1 MGESILY
8 SCFQWRIRSVLS
20 LVYCQNGICSY
31 SFSRFQ
37 SGWFRQNPETTFE
50 VYVEV
55 AYPRTG
61 GTLSDPEVQRQFPED
76 YSDQEV
82 LQTLTKFCFP
92 FYVDSLT
99 VSQVGQN
106 FTFVLTDIDSKQRF
120 GFCRLS
126 SGAKSCFCILSGD
139 GVYCIA
145 VKKKV
150 ETCCSHELY
159 LPWFEVFYK
168 ILNILADYTTK
179 RQESQWNE
187 LLETLHRLPIPDPG
201 VSVHLSVH
209 SYFTVPDTRE
219 LPSIPEN
226 RNLTEYFVAVDVNNM
241 LHLYASMLYERRILI
256 ICSKLSTL
264 TACIHGSAAMLY
276 PMYWQHVYIP
286 VLPPHLLDYCCAPMP
301 YLIGIHLSL
310 MEKVRN
316 MALDDVVILNVDTNT
331 LETPFDDLQS
341 LPNDVI
347 SSLKNRL
354 KKVSTTT
361 GDGVA
366 RAFLKAQAA
375 FFGSY
380 RNALKIEPEEPI
392 TFCEEAFVS
401 HYRSG
406 AMRQFLQ
413 NATQL
418 QLFKQFIDGRLDLLN
433 SGEGFSDVF
442 EEEINMGEYAG
453 SDKLYHQW
461 LSTVRKGSGAILNTV
476 KTKANP
482 AMKTVYKFAKDHAKM
497 GIKEVKNRLKQK
509 DFAENGCAAT
519 AEEPLPKTAPS
530 PLVEAKD
537 PKLREDRRPITVHF
551 GQPQRLR
558 PTRPPPPKIQRSRP
572 VRPPRPHVV
581 KRPKSNI
588 SVEGRRTSVSSPEQ
602 ARAGHC
608 VGRRRG
614 HRGPA
619 HRRDLN
625 PRASSAPLSGACGP
639 SRPCLVKPLRHYAVF
654 LSEDSSDDE
663 CQREEA
669 PSAGF
674 TESFFFSAPFEWP
687 QPYRTLKESDSAEGD
702 EAESPK
708 QLSRD
713 PRAPVPV
720 PSDRAASI
728 DLLEDVFSNLDMEAP
743 VQPLG
748 QAKSLEDLR
757 APKDLREQPGTFDY
771 QRLDLGRSERSLGMM
786 VALKLTH
793 PYNKLWSLGQDDM
806 AIPSKPPSTSPEK
819 PATLLGNSPSLP
831 CRPQAQDSIL
841 NPSNKEEAPTPT
853 PGSITIP
860 RPQGRKTPELG
871 IVPPPPT
878 ARPAKLPA
886 ASGTLGDFSA
896 DRERQAALNPALF
909 PGLLPRAAPQ
919 GPTELLQPLSPAPAA
934 TGMGSDALL
943 ALLDPLNTA
952 WSGDIV
958 PPHPAAPNVAT
969 PFTPQLSFPA
979 AGTPAPFPQPP
990 LNPFVPSVPVAPATL
1005 RLGSTPAG
1013 PFGVPPASLGPAF
1026 APSLLLSSSGFCAPH
1041 RSQTNLSALSMPNLF
1056 GQVPM
1061 GTHTSPLQPLGPPSV
1076 APSRIRTLPLPRSS
1090 ARAAEAKQ
1098 GLALRPG
1105 DPPLLPP
1112 RAPQGLEPALQPSV
1126 PSQARDP
1133 FEDLLQKTKQ
1143 DVSPAPAPSSV
1154 EQLRRQWE
1162 TFE

>member
-1 MGESILY
+1 M
-8 SCFQWRIRSVLS
+8 
-20 LVYCQNGICSY
+20 
-31 SFSRFQ
+31 
-37 SGWFRQNPETTFE
+37 
-50 VYVEV
+50 
-55 AYPRTG
+55 
-61 GTLSDPEVQRQFPED
+61 
-76 YSDQEV
+76 
-82 LQTLTKFCFP
+82 
-92 FYVDSLT
+92 DSLT

-126 SGAKSCFCILSGD
+126 SGAKSCFCILS
-139 GVYCIA
+139 
-145 VKKKV
+145 
-150 ETCCSHELY
+150 Y

-168 ILNILADYTTK
+168 LLNILADYTTK
-179 RQESQWNE
+179 RQENQWNE
-187 LLETLHRLPIPDPG
+187 LLETLHKLPIPDPG

-509 DFAENGCAAT
+509 DIAENGCT
-519 AEEPLPKTAPS
+519 PTPEEQLPKTAPS

-551 GQPQRLR
+551 GQLQRLR
-558 PTRPPPPKIQRSRP
+558 PTRPPPKIQRSRP

-588 SVEGRRTSVSSPEQ
+588 TVEGRRTSVPSPE
-602 ARAGHC
+602 H
-608 VGRRRG
+608 
-614 HRGPA
+614 
-619 HRRDLN
+619 
-625 PRASSAPLSGACGP
+625 
-639 SRPCLVKPLRHYAVF
+639 LVKPLRHYAVF

-663 CQREEA
+663 CQREEG
-669 PSAGF
+669 PSSGF

-702 EAESPK
+702 EAESPEQQVRK
-708 QLSRD
+708 
-713 PRAPVPV
+713 PTGPVPA
-720 PSDRAASI
+720 PTDRAASI
-728 DLLEDVFSNLDMEAP
+728 DLLEDVFNNLDMEAAL
-743 VQPLG
+743 QPLG

-757 APKDLREQPGTFDY
+757 VPKDLREQPGTFDY
-771 QRLDLGRSERSLGMM
+771 QRLDLGGSERSRGVT

-806 AIPSKPPSTSPEK
+806 AIPSKPPAASPDK
-819 PATLLGNSPSLP
+819 PSALLGNSLALP
-831 CRPQAQDSIL
+831 RRPQNQDSIL
-841 NPSNKEEAPTPT
+841 NPSDKEEVPTPT
-853 PGSITIP
+853 LGSITIP

-871 IVPPPPT
+871 IVPPPPIP
-878 ARPAKLPA
+878 RPAKLQA
-886 ASGTLGDFSA
+886 AGTALGDFSERLQV
-896 DRERQAALNPALF
+896 DRDRRAALS
-909 PGLLPRAAPQ
+909 PGLLPGGVPQ
-919 GPTELLQPLSPAPAA
+919 GPTELLQPLSPSPGTAG
-934 TGMGSDALL
+934 TSSDALL
-943 ALLDPLNTA
+943 ALLDPLSTA
-952 WSGDIV
+952 WSGSTL
-958 PPHPAAPNVAT
+958 PPRHAAPNVAT
-969 PFTPQLSFPA
+969 PFTPQFSFPP

-990 LNPFVPSVPVAPATL
+990 LNPFVPSMPAAPPTL
-1005 RLGSTPAG
+1005 SLVSTPAG

-1026 APSLLLSSSGFCAPH
+1026 ASGLLLSSAGFCAPH
-1041 RSQTNLSALSMPNLF
+1041 RSQPNLSALSMPNLF
-1056 GQVPM
+1056 GQMPM
-1061 GTHTSPLQPLGPPSV
+1061 GTHTSPLQPLGPPAV
-1076 APSRIRTLPLPRSS
+1076 APSRIRTLPLARSS

-1112 RAPQGLEPALQPSV
+1112 RPPQGLEPTLQPSA
-1126 PSQARDP
+1126 PQQARDP

-1143 DVSPAPAPSSV
+1143 DVSPSPVLAPAPAPAPDSV
-1154 EQLRRQWE
+1154 EQLRKQWE

>member
-1 MGESILY
+1 MGS
-8 SCFQWRIRSVLS
+8 RIK
-20 LVYCQNGICSY
+20 
-31 SFSRFQ
+31 
-37 SGWFRQNPETTFE
+37 QNPETMFE

-61 GTLSDPEVQRQFPED
+61 GTVSDPEVQRQFPED

-92 FYVDSLT
+92 FYVDSLS

-126 SGAKSCFCILSGD
+126 SGAKSCFCILS
-139 GVYCIA
+139 
-145 VKKKV
+145 
-150 ETCCSHELY
+150 Y

-168 ILNILADYTTK
+168 LLNILADYRTK
-179 RQESQWNE
+179 GQAFYFFQESQWNE
-187 LLETLHRLPIPDPG
+187 LLETLHKLPIPDPG

-241 LHLYASMLYERRILI
+241 LHLYASMLCERRILI

-276 PMYWQHVYIP
+276 PMFWQHVYIP

-509 DFAENGCAAT
+509 DITENGCVPT
-519 AEEPLPKTAPS
+519 TEEQLPKTAPS

-537 PKLREDRRPITVHF
+537 PKFREDRRPITVHF
-551 GQPQRLR
+551 GQPQRLH

-572 VRPPRPHVV
+572 VRPPRPHVI

-588 SVEGRRTSVSSPEQ
+588 AVEGRRTSVSSPE
-602 ARAGHC
+602 H
-608 VGRRRG
+608 
-614 HRGPA
+614 
-619 HRRDLN
+619 
-625 PRASSAPLSGACGP
+625 
-639 SRPCLVKPLRHYAVF
+639 LVKPLRHYAVF

-663 CQREEA
+663 CQREEG
-669 PSAGF
+669 PSSGF

-687 QPYRTLKESDSAEGD
+687 QPYRTLKESDSAGD
-702 EAESPK
+702 EAESPE
-708 QLSRD
+708 Q
-713 PRAPVPV
+713 RAREPVGPT
-720 PSDRAASI
+720 PAPPDRAASI
-728 DLLEDVFSNLDMEAP
+728 DLLEDVFSSLDMEVP
-743 VQPLG
+743 LQPLG

-757 APKDLREQPGTFDY
+757 PPKDLREQPGTFDY
-771 QRLDLGRSERSLGMM
+771 QRLDLGRSERSCGMPG
-786 VALKLTH
+786 ALKLAH
-793 PYNKLWSLGQDDM
+793 PHNKLWSLGQDDM
-806 AIPSKPPSTSPEK
+806 AVPSKPPATSPEK
-819 PATLLGNSPSLP
+819 PSALLGKSPALP
-831 CRPQAQDSIL
+831 SRPQNRDGIL
-841 NPSNKEEAPTPT
+841 NPTDKEEVPTPT
-853 PGSITIP
+853 LGSITIP

-878 ARPAKLPA
+878 ARPAKLQA
-886 ASGTLGDFSA
+886 AGTALGDFSSERLQA
-896 DRERQAALNPALF
+896 ERERRAALGSAAI
-909 PGLLPRAAPQ
+909 PGLHPSAAPQ
-919 GPTELLQPLSPAPAA
+919 DPTELLQPLSLAPEAA
-934 TGMGSDALL
+934 GTGSDALL
-943 ALLDPLNTA
+943 ALLDPLSTA
-952 WSGDIV
+952 WSGSTL
-958 PPHPAAPNVAT
+958 PPGPTAPNVAT
-969 PFTPQLSFPA
+969 PFTPQFSFPPM
-979 AGTPAPFPQPP
+979 GTPTPFPQPS
-990 LNPFVPSVPVAPATL
+990 LNPFVPSVPATL
-1005 RLGSTPAG
+1005 PAMPLVSTPAG
-1013 PFGVPPASLGPAF
+1013 PFGAPPASLGPAF
-1026 APSLLLSSSGFCAPH
+1026 APSLLLSSSGFCAPQ
-1041 RSQTNLSALSMPNLF
+1041 RSQPNLSALSMPNLF
-1056 GQVPM
+1056 GQMPM
-1061 GTHTSPLQPLGPPSV
+1061 GAHSLQPLGPPAV
-1076 APSRIRTLPLPRSS
+1076 TPSRIRTLPLARSS

-1105 DPPLLPP
+1105 DTPLLPP
-1112 RAPQGLEPALQPSV
+1112 RAPQGLEPALQPSA
-1126 PSQARDP
+1126 PREARDP
-1133 FEDLLQKTKQ
+1133 FEDLLRKTKQ
-1143 DVSPAPAPSSV
+1143 DVSPAPAPGSV
-1154 EQLRRQWE
+1154 EQLRKQWE

>member
-1 MGESILY
+1 MGS
-8 SCFQWRIRSVLS
+8 RIK
-20 LVYCQNGICSY
+20 
-31 SFSRFQ
+31 
-37 SGWFRQNPETTFE
+37 QNPETTFE

-92 FYVDSLT
+92 FCVDSLT

-126 SGAKSCFCILSGD
+126 SGAKSCFCILS
-139 GVYCIA
+139 
-145 VKKKV
+145 
-150 ETCCSHELY
+150 Y

-168 ILNILADYTTK
+168 LLNILADYTTK
-179 RQESQWNE
+179 GQENQWNE
-187 LLETLHRLPIPDPG
+187 LLETLHKLPIPDPG

-256 ICSKLSTL
+256 VCSKLSTL
-264 TACIHGSAAMLY
+264 TACIHGAAAMLY
-276 PMYWQHVYIP
+276 PMFWQHVYIP

-442 EEEINMGEYAG
+442 EEEISMGEYAG

-509 DFAENGCAAT
+509 DITENGCAPT
-519 AEEPLPKTAPS
+519 AEEQLPKTVPS

-537 PKLREDRRPITVHF
+537 AKLREDRRPITVHF

-588 SVEGRRTSVSSPEQ
+588 TVEGRRTSISSPE
-602 ARAGHC
+602 H
-608 VGRRRG
+608 
-614 HRGPA
+614 
-619 HRRDLN
+619 
-625 PRASSAPLSGACGP
+625 
-639 SRPCLVKPLRHYAVF
+639 LVKPLRHYAVF

-663 CQREEA
+663 CQRQEG
-669 PSAGF
+669 PSSGF

-702 EAESPK
+702 EAESPE
-708 QLSRD
+708 Q
-713 PRAPVPV
+713 RAREPTSPA
-720 PSDRAASI
+720 PAPPDRAASI
-728 DLLEDVFSNLDMEAP
+728 DLLEDVFNNLDMQVP
-743 VQPLG
+743 LQPLG

-757 APKDLREQPGTFDY
+757 TPKDLREQPGTFDY
-771 QRLDLGRSERSLGMM
+771 QRLDLSRSDRSRGMPM
-786 VALKLTH
+786 ALKLTH

-806 AIPSKPPSTSPEK
+806 AIPSKPPATSPEK
-819 PATLLGNSPSLP
+819 PSVLLGNSLALP
-831 CRPQAQDSIL
+831 RMLPTRDSIL
-841 NPSNKEEAPTPT
+841 NPSDKEEAPTPT

-878 ARPAKLPA
+878 ARPAKLQA
-886 ASGTLGDFSA
+886 ASAALGDFSSERLQA
-896 DRERQAALNPALF
+896 ERERRAPRSPAPF
-909 PGLLPRAAPQ
+909 PGLLPSATPQ
-919 GPTELLQPLSPAPAA
+919 GPTELLQPLSLAPEA
-934 TGMGSDALL
+934 TGSGSDALL

-952 WSGDIV
+952 WSGS
-958 PPHPAAPNVAT
+958 PLPAHPSAPSVA
-969 PFTPQLSFPA
+969 PSFTSQFSFPP
-979 AGTPAPFPQPP
+979 AGTPTPFPQPS
-990 LNPFVPSVPVAPATL
+990 LNPFISSVPAALPAMPL
-1005 RLGSTPAG
+1005 VSTAAG
-1013 PFGVPPASLGPAF
+1013 PFGAPPASLGPAF
-1026 APSLLLSSSGFCAPH
+1026 APSLLLSSSGFCVPH
-1041 RSQTNLSALSMPNLF
+1041 RSQPNLSALSMPNLF
-1056 GQVPM
+1056 GQMPM
-1061 GTHTSPLQPLGPPSV
+1061 GAPASSLQPLGPPMV
-1076 APSRIRTLPLPRSS
+1076 APSRIRTLPLARSS

-1112 RAPQGLEPALQPSV
+1112 RPPQGLESAPQPSA
-1126 PSQARDP
+1126 PREAKDP
-1133 FEDLLQKTKQ
+1133 FEDLLQKTRQ
-1143 DVSPAPAPSSV
+1143 DVSPALAPAPGSV
-1154 EQLRRQWE
+1154 EQLRKQWE

>member
-1 MGESILY
+1 M
-8 SCFQWRIRSVLS
+8 
-20 LVYCQNGICSY
+20 
-31 SFSRFQ
+31 
-37 SGWFRQNPETTFE
+37 
-50 VYVEV
+50 
-55 AYPRTG
+55 
-61 GTLSDPEVQRQFPED
+61 
-76 YSDQEV
+76 
-82 LQTLTKFCFP
+82 
-92 FYVDSLT
+92 DSLT

-126 SGAKSCFCILSGD
+126 SGAKSCFCILS
-139 GVYCIA
+139 
-145 VKKKV
+145 
-150 ETCCSHELY
+150 Y

-168 ILNILADYTTK
+168 LLNILADYTTK
-179 RQESQWNE
+179 RQENQWNE
-187 LLETLHRLPIPDPG
+187 LLETLHKLPIPDPG

-509 DFAENGCAAT
+509 DIAENGCAPT
-519 AEEPLPKTAPS
+519 PEEQLPKTAPS

-551 GQPQRLR
+551 GQ
-558 PTRPPPPKIQRSRP
+558 

-588 SVEGRRTSVSSPEQ
+588 TVEGRRTSVPSPE
-602 ARAGHC
+602 H
-608 VGRRRG
+608 
-614 HRGPA
+614 
-619 HRRDLN
+619 
-625 PRASSAPLSGACGP
+625 
-639 SRPCLVKPLRHYAVF
+639 LVKPLRHYAVF

-663 CQREEA
+663 CQREEG
-669 PSAGF
+669 PSSGF

-702 EAESPK
+702 EAESPEQQVRK
-708 QLSRD
+708 
-713 PRAPVPV
+713 PAGPVPA
-720 PSDRAASI
+720 PTDRAASI
-728 DLLEDVFSNLDMEAP
+728 DLLEDVFNNLDMEAAL
-743 VQPLG
+743 QPLG

-771 QRLDLGRSERSLGMM
+771 QRLDLGGSERSRGVT

-806 AIPSKPPSTSPEK
+806 AIPSKPPAASPEK
-819 PATLLGNSPSLP
+819 PSALLGNSLALP
-831 CRPQAQDSIL
+831 RRPQNRDSIL
-841 NPSNKEEAPTPT
+841 NPSDKEEVPTPT
-853 PGSITIP
+853 LGSITIP

-871 IVPPPPT
+871 IVPPPPIP
-878 ARPAKLPA
+878 RPAKLQA
-886 ASGTLGDFSA
+886 AGAALGDVSERLQV
-896 DRERQAALNPALF
+896 DRDRRAALS
-909 PGLLPRAAPQ
+909 PGLLPGGVPQ
-919 GPTELLQPLSPAPAA
+919 GPTELLQPLSPSPGAA
-934 TGMGSDALL
+934 GTSSDALL
-943 ALLDPLNTA
+943 ALLDPLSTA
-952 WSGDIV
+952 WSGSTL
-958 PPHPAAPNVAT
+958 PPRHATPNVAT
-969 PFTPQLSFPA
+969 PFTPQFSFPP

-990 LNPFVPSVPVAPATL
+990 LNPFVPSMPAAPPTL
-1005 RLGSTPAG
+1005 SLVSTPAG

-1026 APSLLLSSSGFCAPH
+1026 ASGLLLSSAGFCAPH
-1041 RSQTNLSALSMPNLF
+1041 RSQPNLSALSMPNLF
-1056 GQVPM
+1056 GQMPM
-1061 GTHTSPLQPLGPPSV
+1061 GTHTSPLQPLGPPAV
-1076 APSRIRTLPLPRSS
+1076 APSRIRTLPLARSS

-1098 GLALRPG
+1098 GLALRPA

-1112 RAPQGLEPALQPSV
+1112 RPPQGLEPTLRPSA
-1126 PSQARDP
+1126 PQQTRDP

-1143 DVSPAPAPSSV
+1143 DVSPSPVLAPAPAPAPDSV
-1154 EQLRRQWE
+1154 EQLRKQWE

>member
-1 MGESILY
+1 MGS
-8 SCFQWRIRSVLS
+8 RIK
-20 LVYCQNGICSY
+20 
-31 SFSRFQ
+31 
-37 SGWFRQNPETTFE
+37 QNPETTFE

-126 SGAKSCFCILSGD
+126 SGAKSCFCILS
-139 GVYCIA
+139 
-145 VKKKV
+145 
-150 ETCCSHELY
+150 Y

-168 ILNILADYTTK
+168 LLNILADYTTK
-179 RQESQWNE
+179 GQESQWNE
-187 LLETLHRLPIPDPG
+187 LLETLHKLPIPDPG

-276 PMYWQHVYIP
+276 PMFWQHVYIP

-453 SDKLYHQW
+453 SDRLYHQW
-461 LSTVRKGSGAILNTV
+461 LFTVRKGSGAILNTV

-509 DFAENGCAAT
+509 DITENGCAPT
-519 AEEPLPKTAPS
+519 LEEQLPKSMPS

-558 PTRPPPPKIQRSRP
+558 PARPPPPKIQRSRP

-581 KRPKSNI
+581 RRPKSNI
-588 SVEGRRTSVSSPEQ
+588 TAEGRRTSISSPE
-602 ARAGHC
+602 H
-608 VGRRRG
+608 
-614 HRGPA
+614 
-619 HRRDLN
+619 
-625 PRASSAPLSGACGP
+625 
-639 SRPCLVKPLRHYAVF
+639 LVKPSRHYAVF

-663 CQREEA
+663 SQREEG
-669 PSAGF
+669 PSSGF

-687 QPYRTLKESDSAEGD
+687 QPYRTLKESDSAEG
-702 EAESPK
+702 EAESPE
-708 QLSRD
+708 
-713 PRAPVPV
+713 PRARAPGTPVPA
-720 PSDRAASI
+720 PPDRAAST
-728 DLLEDVFSNLDMEAP
+728 DLLGDIFSSLDMEVP
-743 VQPLG
+743 LQPLG

-757 APKDLREQPGTFDY
+757 TPKDLREQPGTFDY
-771 QRLDLGRSERSLGMM
+771 QRLDLGRSERSRGLPG
-786 VALKLTH
+786 ALRLAH

-806 AIPSKPPSTSPEK
+806 AICSKPLATSPEK
-819 PATLLGNSPSLP
+819 PSALLGNAPALP
-831 CRPQAQDSIL
+831 RRPQNQDSVL
-841 NPSNKEEAPTPT
+841 NLGDKEAAPAPT

-878 ARPAKLPA
+878 ARPAKLQA
-886 ASGTLGDFSA
+886 AGAALGAFSSEWLQA
-896 DRERQAALNPALF
+896 ERERRAAP
-909 PGLLPRAAPQ
+909 LPSAAPQ
-919 GPTELLQPLSPAPAA
+919 GPPTLLQPLSLAPGAAA
-934 TGMGSDALL
+934 TGSDALL

-952 WSGDIV
+952 RPDSAL
-958 PPHPAAPNVAT
+958 PPGPTAPNIAT
-969 PFTPQLSFPA
+969 PFTPQFSLPP
-979 AGTPAPFPQPP
+979 AGTPAPFPQQS
-990 LNPFVPSVPVAPATL
+990 LNPFVPPVPAALPAMSL
-1005 RLGSTPAG
+1005 VSTPAG
-1013 PFGVPPASLGPAF
+1013 PFGAPPASLGPAF
-1026 APSLLLSSSGFCAPH
+1026 APSFLLSSSGFCPPY
-1041 RSQTNLSALSMPNLF
+1041 RSQPNLSALSMPNLF
-1056 GQVPM
+1056 GQMPM
-1061 GTHTSPLQPLGPPSV
+1061 GAHTSPLQPLGPPTV
-1076 APSRIRTLPLPRSS
+1076 APSRIRTLPLVRSS

-1112 RAPQGLEPALQPSV
+1112 RPSQGLEPAPQPSAARE
-1126 PSQARDP
+1126 ARDP

-1143 DVSPAPAPSSV
+1143 AVSPAPAPAPARGSV
-1154 EQLRRQWE
+1154 EQLRKQWE

>member
-1 MGESILY
+1 MRRPGDHGL
-8 SCFQWRIRSVLS
+8 Q
-20 LVYCQNGICSY
+20 
-31 SFSRFQ
+31 
-37 SGWFRQNPETTFE
+37 
-50 VYVEV
+50 
-55 AYPRTG
+55 
-61 GTLSDPEVQRQFPED
+61 
-76 YSDQEV
+76 DQEV

-92 FYVDSLT
+92 FYMDSLT

-126 SGAKSCFCILSGD
+126 SGAKSCFCILS
-139 GVYCIA
+139 
-145 VKKKV
+145 
-150 ETCCSHELY
+150 Y

-168 ILNILADYTTK
+168 LLNILADYTTK
-179 RQESQWNE
+179 RQENQWNE
-187 LLETLHRLPIPDPG
+187 LLETLHKLPIPDPG

-509 DFAENGCAAT
+509 DIAENGCAPT
-519 AEEPLPKTAPS
+519 PEEQLPKTAPS

-551 GQPQRLR
+551 GQ
-558 PTRPPPPKIQRSRP
+558 

-588 SVEGRRTSVSSPEQ
+588 TVEGQRTSVPSPE
-602 ARAGHC
+602 H
-608 VGRRRG
+608 
-614 HRGPA
+614 
-619 HRRDLN
+619 
-625 PRASSAPLSGACGP
+625 
-639 SRPCLVKPLRHYAVF
+639 LVKPLRHYAVF

-663 CQREEA
+663 CQREEG
-669 PSAGF
+669 PSSGF

-702 EAESPK
+702 EAESPEQQVRK
-708 QLSRD
+708 
-713 PRAPVPV
+713 PAGPVPA
-720 PSDRAASI
+720 PTDRAASI
-728 DLLEDVFSNLDMEAP
+728 DLLEDAFNNLDMEAAL
-743 VQPLG
+743 QPLG

-771 QRLDLGRSERSLGMM
+771 QRLDLGGSERSRGVT

-806 AIPSKPPSTSPEK
+806 AIPSKPPAASPEK
-819 PATLLGNSPSLP
+819 PSALLGNSLALP
-831 CRPQAQDSIL
+831 RRPQNRDSIL
-841 NPSNKEEAPTPT
+841 NPSDKEEVPTPT
-853 PGSITIP
+853 LGSITIP

-871 IVPPPPT
+871 IVPPPPIP
-878 ARPAKLPA
+878 RPAKLQA
-886 ASGTLGDFSA
+886 AGAALGDVSERLQV
-896 DRERQAALNPALF
+896 DRDRRAALS
-909 PGLLPRAAPQ
+909 PGLLPGGVPQ
-919 GPTELLQPLSPAPAA
+919 GPTELLQPLSPSPGAA
-934 TGMGSDALL
+934 GMSSDALL
-943 ALLDPLNTA
+943 ALLDPLSTA
-952 WSGDIV
+952 WSGSTL
-958 PPHPAAPNVAT
+958 PPRHAAPNVAT
-969 PFTPQLSFPA
+969 PFTPQFSFPP

-990 LNPFVPSVPVAPATL
+990 LNPFVPSMPAAPPTL
-1005 RLGSTPAG
+1005 SLVSTPAG

-1026 APSLLLSSSGFCAPH
+1026 ASGLLLSSAGFCAPH
-1041 RSQTNLSALSMPNLF
+1041 RSQPNLSALSMPNLF
-1056 GQVPM
+1056 GQMPM
-1061 GTHTSPLQPLGPPSV
+1061 GTHTSPLQPLGPPAV
-1076 APSRIRTLPLPRSS
+1076 APSRIRTLPLARSS

-1098 GLALRPG
+1098 GLALRPA

-1112 RAPQGLEPALQPSV
+1112 RPPQGLEPTLRPSA
-1126 PSQARDP
+1126 PQQARDP

-1143 DVSPAPAPSSV
+1143 DVSPSPVLAPAPAPAPAPDSV
-1154 EQLRRQWE
+1154 EQLRKQWE

>member
-1 MGESILY
+1 MAIQGGAGARWKGAGGQVSPPHLRAAAAEIT
-8 SCFQWRIRSVLS
+8 
-20 LVYCQNGICSY
+20 
-31 SFSRFQ
+31 
-37 SGWFRQNPETTFE
+37 RQNPETTFE

-126 SGAKSCFCILSGD
+126 SGAKSCFCILS
-139 GVYCIA
+139 
-145 VKKKV
+145 
-150 ETCCSHELY
+150 Y

-168 ILNILADYTTK
+168 LLNILADYTTK
-179 RQESQWNE
+179 GQESQWNE
-187 LLETLHRLPIPDPG
+187 LLETLHKLPIPDPG

-276 PMYWQHVYIP
+276 PMFWQHVYIP

-509 DFAENGCAAT
+509 DIAENGCAPT
-519 AEEPLPKTAPS
+519 TEEQLPKTAPS
-530 PLVEAKD
+530 LLVEAKD

-551 GQPQRLR
+551 GQ
-558 PTRPPPPKIQRSRP
+558 

-588 SVEGRRTSVSSPEQ
+588 TVEGRRTSVPSPEQ
-602 ARAGHC
+602 
-608 VGRRRG
+608 
-614 HRGPA
+614 
-619 HRRDLN
+619 
-625 PRASSAPLSGACGP
+625 
-639 SRPCLVKPLRHYAVF
+639 
-654 LSEDSSDDE
+654 
-663 CQREEA
+663 
-669 PSAGF
+669 
-674 TESFFFSAPFEWP
+674 P
-687 QPYRTLKESDSAEGD
+687 QPYRTLKESDSADGD
-702 EAESPK
+702 EAESPE
-708 QLSRD
+708 Q
-713 PRAPVPV
+713 RAREPMGPA
-720 PSDRAASI
+720 PAPPDRAASI
-728 DLLEDVFSNLDMEAP
+728 DLLEDVFSSLDMEVP
-743 VQPLG
+743 LQPLG

-757 APKDLREQPGTFDY
+757 TPKDLREQPGTFDY
-771 QRLDLGRSERSLGMM
+771 QRLDLGRSERSRGMP
-786 VALKLTH
+786 VALKLAH

-806 AIPSKPPSTSPEK
+806 AIPSKPMATSPEK
-819 PATLLGNSPSLP
+819 PSALLGNSLALP
-831 CRPQAQDSIL
+831 RRPQNRDSIL
-841 NPSNKEEAPTPT
+841 NPSDEEASTPIL
-853 PGSITIP
+853 GSITIP

-878 ARPAKLPA
+878 ARPAKLQA
-886 ASGTLGDFSA
+886 AGTALGDFSSERLQSE
-896 DRERQAALNPALF
+896 RERRAALSPAPF
-909 PGLLPRAAPQ
+909 PGLLPRAVPQ
-919 GPTELLQPLSPAPAA
+919 DPTELLQPLNLAPGTAG
-934 TGMGSDALL
+934 TGSDALL

-952 WSGDIV
+952 WSGSNV
-958 PPHPAAPNVAT
+958 PPGPAAPNVAT
-969 PFTPQLSFPA
+969 PFSPQFSFPP
-979 AGTPAPFPQPP
+979 AGTPTPFPQPS
-990 LNPFVPSVPVAPATL
+990 LNPFVPSMPAAL
-1005 RLGSTPAG
+1005 PAMSLISTPAG
-1013 PFGVPPASLGPAF
+1013 PLGAPPASLRPAF

-1041 RSQTNLSALSMPNLF
+1041 RSHPNLSALSMPNLF
-1056 GQVPM
+1056 GQMPM
-1061 GTHTSPLQPLGPPSV
+1061 GAHTSPLQPLGPPAV
-1076 APSRIRTLPLPRSS
+1076 VPSRIRTLPLARSS

-1105 DPPLLPP
+1105 DPLLLPP
-1112 RAPQGLEPALQPSV
+1112 RPPQGLEPALQPSA
-1126 PSQARDP
+1126 PREARDP

-1143 DVSPAPAPSSV
+1143 DVSPAPASGSV
-1154 EQLRRQWE
+1154 EQLRKQWE

>member
-1 MGESILY
+1 MGY
-8 SCFQWRIRSVLS
+8 GQ
-20 LVYCQNGICSY
+20 
-31 SFSRFQ
+31 
-37 SGWFRQNPETTFE
+37 RQNPETTFE

-92 FYVDSLT
+92 FYVDSLS

-126 SGAKSCFCILSGD
+126 SGAKSCFCILS
-139 GVYCIA
+139 
-145 VKKKV
+145 
-150 ETCCSHELY
+150 Y

-168 ILNILADYTTK
+168 LLNILADYTTK
-179 RQESQWNE
+179 QQESQWNE

-209 SYFTVPDTRE
+209 SYFTVPDSRE

-392 TFCEEAFVS
+392 TFSEEAFVS

-442 EEEINMGEYAG
+442 EEEISMGEYAG

-509 DFAENGCAAT
+509 DITENGCASS
-519 AEEPLPKTAPS
+519 AEDPLPKTIPS
-530 PLVEAKD
+530 PLAEAKD

-551 GQPQRLR
+551 GQ
-558 PTRPPPPKIQRSRP
+558 
-572 VRPPRPHVV
+572 VRPPRPHVI
-581 KRPKSNI
+581 KRPKSNMA
-588 SVEGRRTSVSSPEQ
+588 VEGRRTSISSPEQ
-602 ARAGHC
+602 
-608 VGRRRG
+608 
-614 HRGPA
+614 
-619 HRRDLN
+619 
-625 PRASSAPLSGACGP
+625 
-639 SRPCLVKPLRHYAVF
+639 
-654 LSEDSSDDE
+654 
-663 CQREEA
+663 
-669 PSAGF
+669 
-674 TESFFFSAPFEWP
+674 P

-702 EAESPK
+702 ETESPE
-708 QLSRD
+708 QPTRE
-713 PRAPVPV
+713 PWGPTPAPP
-720 PSDRAASI
+720 DRAASI
-728 DLLEDVFSNLDMEAP
+728 DLLEDVFSSLDVEAP
-743 VQPLG
+743 LQPLG

-757 APKDLREQPGTFDY
+757 VPRDLREQSGSFDY
-771 QRLDLGRSERSLGMM
+771 QRLDLCRSERGLSMAA
-786 VALKLTH
+786 ALKFAH
-793 PYNKLWSLGQDDM
+793 PYTQLWSLGQDDM
-806 AIPSKPPSTSPEK
+806 AIPSKPSMTSPEK
-819 PATLLGNSPSLP
+819 PSALLGTLPALPVRPQNQEGILSPS
-831 CRPQAQDSIL
+831 I
-841 NPSNKEEAPTPT
+841 KEETPVPA

-878 ARPAKLPA
+878 ARPAKLQGAGGP
-886 ASGTLGDFSA
+886 LGDFSSEPLQM
-896 DRERQAALNPALF
+896 DLERQAALSPALLS
-909 PGLLPRAAPQ
+909 GLLPRAGPQ
-919 GPTELLQPLSPAPAA
+919 GSTELVQSPSPAPGAA
-934 TGMGSDALL
+934 GTGSDALL

-952 WSGDIV
+952 WSGSTI
-958 PPHPAAPNVAT
+958 PSYPTTPSVAT
-969 PFTPQLSFPA
+969 PFTPQLSFPSTV
-979 AGTPAPFPQPP
+979 TPSPFAQTP
-990 LNPFVPSVPVAPATL
+990 LNPFVPSVPVVPPTMS
-1005 RLGSTPAG
+1005 LGSTPAR
-1013 PFGVPPASLGPAF
+1013 PFGTPPASLGPAY
-1026 APSLLLSSSGFCAPH
+1026 APSILLSGSSFCAPH
-1041 RSQTNLSALSMPNLF
+1041 RSQPTLSALSMPNLF
-1056 GQVPM
+1056 GQIPM
-1061 GTHTSPLQPLGPPSV
+1061 GAHTSPLQPLGPPAV

-1105 DPPLLPP
+1105 ESPLLPP
-1112 RAPQGLEPALQPSV
+1112 RPPQNLQPTLQPSA
-1126 PSQARDP
+1126 PTQARDP
-1133 FEDLLQKTKQ
+1133 FEDLLRKTKQ
-1143 DVSPAPAPSSV
+1143 DVSPSPVPAPAPAPAPASASTSV

>member
-1 MGESILY
+1 MGS
-8 SCFQWRIRSVLS
+8 RIK
-20 LVYCQNGICSY
+20 
-31 SFSRFQ
+31 
-37 SGWFRQNPETTFE
+37 QNPETTFE

-126 SGAKSCFCILSGD
+126 SGAKSCFCILS
-139 GVYCIA
+139 
-145 VKKKV
+145 
-150 ETCCSHELY
+150 Y

-168 ILNILADYTTK
+168 LLNILADYTTK
-179 RQESQWNE
+179 RQENQWNE
-187 LLETLHRLPIPDPG
+187 LLETLHKLPIPDPG

-509 DFAENGCAAT
+509 DIAENGCAPT
-519 AEEPLPKTAPS
+519 PEEQLPKTAPS

-551 GQPQRLR
+551 GQLQILR
-558 PTRPPPPKIQRSRP
+558 PTRLPPKIQRSRP

-588 SVEGRRTSVSSPEQ
+588 TVEGRRTSVPSPE
-602 ARAGHC
+602 H
-608 VGRRRG
+608 
-614 HRGPA
+614 
-619 HRRDLN
+619 
-625 PRASSAPLSGACGP
+625 
-639 SRPCLVKPLRHYAVF
+639 LVKPLRHYAVF

-663 CQREEA
+663 CQREEG
-669 PSAGF
+669 PSSGF

-702 EAESPK
+702 EAESPEQRVRK
-708 QLSRD
+708 
-713 PRAPVPV
+713 PVGPVPA
-720 PSDRAASI
+720 PPDRAASI

-743 VQPLG
+743 LQPLG

-771 QRLDLGRSERSLGMM
+771 QRLDLGGSERSRGMAM
-786 VALKLTH
+786 ALKLAH

-806 AIPSKPPSTSPEK
+806 AIPSKPPAASPEK
-819 PATLLGNSPSLP
+819 PLALLGNSLALP
-831 CRPQAQDSIL
+831 RRPQNQDSIL
-841 NPSNKEEAPTPT
+841 NPSDKEEVPTPT
-853 PGSITIP
+853 LGSITIP

-871 IVPPPPT
+871 IVPPPPV
-878 ARPAKLPA
+878 ARPAKLQA
-886 ASGTLGDFSA
+886 AGTELGDFSEQLQT
-896 DRERQAALNPALF
+896 DRDRRAALSPALF
-909 PGLLPRAAPQ
+909 PGLLPRVVPQ
-919 GPTELLQPLSPAPAA
+919 GPTELLQPLSPGPGAA
-934 TGMGSDALL
+934 GTSSDALL
-943 ALLDPLNTA
+943 ALLDPLSTA
-952 WSGDIV
+952 WSGSTL
-958 PPHPAAPNVAT
+958 PPRHTAPNVAT
-969 PFTPQLSFPA
+969 PFTPQFSFPPV
-979 AGTPAPFPQPP
+979 GTPTPFPQPP
-990 LNPFVPSVPVAPATL
+990 LNPFVPSMSAAPHTL
-1005 RLGSTPAG
+1005 PLVSTPAR
-1013 PFGVPPASLGPAF
+1013 PFGAPPASLGPAF
-1026 APSLLLSSSGFCAPH
+1026 ASGLLLSSAGFCAPH
-1041 RSQTNLSALSMPNLF
+1041 RSQPNLSALSMPNLF

-1061 GTHTSPLQPLGPPSV
+1061 GTHTSPLQPLGPPAV
-1076 APSRIRTLPLPRSS
+1076 APSRIRTLPLARSS

-1105 DPPLLPP
+1105 DPQLLPP
-1112 RAPQGLEPALQPSV
+1112 RPPQGLEPALRPSA
-1126 PSQARDP
+1126 PQQARDP
-1133 FEDLLQKTKQ
+1133 FEDLLLKTKQ
-1143 DVSPAPAPSSV
+1143 DVSPSPAPAPAPGSV
-1154 EQLRRQWE
+1154 EQLRKQWE

>member
-1 MGESILY
+1 M
-8 SCFQWRIRSVLS
+8 
-20 LVYCQNGICSY
+20 
-31 SFSRFQ
+31 
-37 SGWFRQNPETTFE
+37 QNPETTFE

-99 VSQVGQN
+99 VSQVGQH

-126 SGAKSCFCILSGD
+126 SGAKSCFCILS
-139 GVYCIA
+139 
-145 VKKKV
+145 
-150 ETCCSHELY
+150 Y

-168 ILNILADYTTK
+168 LLNILADYTTK
-179 RQESQWNE
+179 QQESQWNE

-241 LHLYASMLYERRILI
+241 LHLYASMLYERRILL

-301 YLIGIHLSL
+301 YLIGVHFSL

-392 TFCEEAFVS
+392 TFSEEAFVS

-509 DFAENGCAAT
+509 DIAENGCASS
-519 AEEPLPKTAPS
+519 AEEPLPKTVPS
-530 PLVEAKD
+530 PLAEVKD
-537 PKLREDRRPITVHF
+537 PRLREDRRPITVHF
-551 GQPQRLR
+551 GQ
-558 PTRPPPPKIQRSRP
+558 

-588 SVEGRRTSVSSPEQ
+588 TVEGRRTSVSSPEQ
-602 ARAGHC
+602 
-608 VGRRRG
+608 
-614 HRGPA
+614 
-619 HRRDLN
+619 
-625 PRASSAPLSGACGP
+625 
-639 SRPCLVKPLRHYAVF
+639 
-654 LSEDSSDDE
+654 
-663 CQREEA
+663 
-669 PSAGF
+669 
-674 TESFFFSAPFEWP
+674 P

-702 EAESPK
+702 ENESPE
-708 QLSRD
+708 QLVRE
-713 PRAPVPV
+713 PQGPIPAPP
-720 PSDRAASI
+720 DRAASI
-728 DLLEDVFSNLDMEAP
+728 DLLEDVFSSLDMEAP
-743 VQPLG
+743 LQPLG

-757 APKDLREQPGTFDY
+757 APKDFREQPGSFDY
-771 QRLDLGRSERSLGMM
+771 QRLDLCRSERGLSMAA
-786 VALKLTH
+786 ALKLAH
-793 PYNKLWSLGQDDM
+793 PYTKLWSLGQDDM
-806 AIPSKPPSTSPEK
+806 AIPSKPSTASPEK
-819 PATLLGNSPSLP
+819 PSALFGTSPALPHKPQNQDGILSPS
-831 CRPQAQDSIL
+831 I
-841 NPSNKEEAPTPT
+841 KEEAPTQT

-878 ARPAKLPA
+878 ARTAKLQA
-886 ASGTLGDFSA
+886 AGGPLGDFSSEQLQM
-896 DRERQAALNPALF
+896 DRQRQAALSPAPL
-909 PGLLPRAAPQ
+909 PGLLPSA
-919 GPTELLQPLSPAPAA
+919 ELLQPLSPAPGAA
-934 TGMGSDALL
+934 GTGSDALL

-952 WSGDIV
+952 WSGSTI
-958 PPHPAAPNVAT
+958 PPHPATPSVAAPL
-969 PFTPQLSFPA
+969 TPQLSFPPTVA
-979 AGTPAPFPQPP
+979 STPFAQPP
-990 LNPFVPSVPVAPATL
+990 LNPFVPSMPVAAPAL
-1005 RLGSTPAG
+1005 PLGSAPAR
-1013 PFGVPPASLGPAF
+1013 PFGTPPASLRPAY
-1026 APSLLLSSSGFCAPH
+1026 APSILLSGSGFYAPH
-1041 RSQTNLSALSMPNLF
+1041 RSQPNLSALSMPNLF
-1056 GQVPM
+1056 GQIPV
-1061 GTHTSPLQPLGPPSV
+1061 GAHTSPLQPLGPPAV
-1076 APSRIRTLPLPRSS
+1076 APSRIRTLPLARSS

-1105 DPPLLPP
+1105 EPPLLPP
-1112 RAPQGLEPALQPSV
+1112 RPPQGLEPALQPSA
-1126 PSQARDP
+1126 PAQARDP
-1133 FEDLLQKTKQ
+1133 FEDLLRKTKQ
-1143 DVSPAPAPSSV
+1143 DVSPSSAPAPASV

>member
-1 MGESILY
+1 MLKLPIPGQVALFQILR
-8 SCFQWRIRSVLS
+8 CRG
-20 LVYCQNGICSY
+20 N
-31 SFSRFQ
+31 SR
-37 SGWFRQNPETTFE
+37 RTT
-50 VYVEV
+50 V
-55 AYPRTG
+55 T
-61 GTLSDPEVQRQFPED
+61 
-76 YSDQEV
+76 
-82 LQTLTKFCFP
+82 
-92 FYVDSLT
+92 SLT

-126 SGAKSCFCILSGD
+126 SGAKSCFCILS
-139 GVYCIA
+139 
-145 VKKKV
+145 
-150 ETCCSHELY
+150 Y

-168 ILNILADYTTK
+168 LLNILADYTTK
-179 RQESQWNE
+179 RQENQWNE
-187 LLETLHRLPIPDPG
+187 LLETLHKLPIPDPG

-509 DFAENGCAAT
+509 DIAENGCAPT
-519 AEEPLPKTAPS
+519 PEEQLPKTAPS

-551 GQPQRLR
+551 GQ
-558 PTRPPPPKIQRSRP
+558 

-588 SVEGRRTSVSSPEQ
+588 TVEGRRTSVPSPE
-602 ARAGHC
+602 H
-608 VGRRRG
+608 
-614 HRGPA
+614 
-619 HRRDLN
+619 
-625 PRASSAPLSGACGP
+625 
-639 SRPCLVKPLRHYAVF
+639 LVKPLRHYAVF

-663 CQREEA
+663 CQREEG
-669 PSAGF
+669 PSSGF

-702 EAESPK
+702 EAESPEQQVRK
-708 QLSRD
+708 
-713 PRAPVPV
+713 PTGPVPA
-720 PSDRAASI
+720 PTDRAASI
-728 DLLEDVFSNLDMEAP
+728 DLLEDVFNNLDMEAAL
-743 VQPLG
+743 QPLG

-771 QRLDLGRSERSLGMM
+771 QRLDLGGSERSRGVT

-806 AIPSKPPSTSPEK
+806 AIPSKPPAASPDK
-819 PATLLGNSPSLP
+819 PSALLGNSLALP
-831 CRPQAQDSIL
+831 RRPQNRDSIL
-841 NPSNKEEAPTPT
+841 NPSDKEEVPTPT
-853 PGSITIP
+853 LGSITIP

-871 IVPPPPT
+871 IVPPPPIP
-878 ARPAKLPA
+878 RPAKLQA
-886 ASGTLGDFSA
+886 AGTALGDFSERLQV
-896 DRERQAALNPALF
+896 DRDRRAALS
-909 PGLLPRAAPQ
+909 PGLLPGGVPQ
-919 GPTELLQPLSPAPAA
+919 GPTELLQPLSPSPGTAG
-934 TGMGSDALL
+934 TSSDALL
-943 ALLDPLNTA
+943 ALLDPLSTA
-952 WSGDIV
+952 WSGSTL
-958 PPHPAAPNVAT
+958 PPRHAAPNVAT
-969 PFTPQLSFPA
+969 PFTPQFSFPP

-990 LNPFVPSVPVAPATL
+990 LNPFVPSMPAAPPTL
-1005 RLGSTPAG
+1005 SLVSTPAG

-1026 APSLLLSSSGFCAPH
+1026 ASGLLLSSAGFCAPH
-1041 RSQTNLSALSMPNLF
+1041 RSQPNLSALSMPNLF
-1056 GQVPM
+1056 GQMPM
-1061 GTHTSPLQPLGPPSV
+1061 GTHTSPLQPLGPPAV
-1076 APSRIRTLPLPRSS
+1076 APSRIRTLPLARSS

-1112 RAPQGLEPALQPSV
+1112 RPPQGLEPTLQPSA
-1126 PSQARDP
+1126 PQQARDP

-1143 DVSPAPAPSSV
+1143 DVSPSPVLAPAPAPAPAPDSV
-1154 EQLRRQWE
+1154 EQLRKQWE

>member
-1 MGESILY
+1 MKLEKCAHGKENGRVGRARCSVLILWE
-8 SCFQWRIRSVLS
+8 QLEEVRSVLQAT
-20 LVYCQNGICSY
+20 VKKG
-31 SFSRFQ
+31 F
-37 SGWFRQNPETTFE
+37 GRQNPETTFE

-126 SGAKSCFCILSGD
+126 SGAKSCFCILS
-139 GVYCIA
+139 
-145 VKKKV
+145 
-150 ETCCSHELY
+150 Y

-168 ILNILADYTTK
+168 LLNILADYTAK
-179 RQESQWNE
+179 GQENQWNE

-256 ICSKLSTL
+256 VCSKLSTL

-276 PMYWQHVYIP
+276 PMFWQHVYIP

-380 RNALKIEPEEPI
+380 RDALKIEPEEPI

-442 EEEINMGEYAG
+442 EEEISMGEYAG

-509 DFAENGCAAT
+509 DITENGCAPT
-519 AEEPLPKTAPS
+519 MEEQLPKTVPS
-530 PLVEAKD
+530 PLVEANH

-551 GQPQRLR
+551 GQ
-558 PTRPPPPKIQRSRP
+558 

-588 SVEGRRTSVSSPEQ
+588 TVEGRRTSVSSPEQ
-602 ARAGHC
+602 
-608 VGRRRG
+608 
-614 HRGPA
+614 
-619 HRRDLN
+619 
-625 PRASSAPLSGACGP
+625 PL
-639 SRPCLVKPLRHYAVF
+639 
-654 LSEDSSDDE
+654 
-663 CQREEA
+663 
-669 PSAGF
+669 
-674 TESFFFSAPFEWP
+674 
-687 QPYRTLKESDSAEGD
+687 PYRTLKESDSAEGD
-702 EAESPK
+702 EAESPE
-708 QLSRD
+708 QQMRE
-713 PRAPVPV
+713 PTGPAPAP
-720 PSDRAASI
+720 PDRAASI
-728 DLLEDVFSNLDMEAP
+728 DLLEDVFNSLDMEVP
-743 VQPLG
+743 LQPLG

-757 APKDLREQPGTFDY
+757 TPKDLREQPGTFDY
-771 QRLDLGRSERSLGMM
+771 QRLDLSRSDRSCGMP

-793 PYNKLWSLGQDDM
+793 PYYKLWSLGQDDM
-806 AIPSKPPSTSPEK
+806 AIPSKPPATSPEK
-819 PATLLGNSPSLP
+819 PSVLLGKSLALP
-831 CRPQAQDSIL
+831 RMLPTQDSIL
-841 NPSNKEEAPTPT
+841 NSGDKEEAPTPT

-871 IVPPPPT
+871 IVPPPPA
-878 ARPAKLPA
+878 ARSAKLQA
-886 ASGTLGDFSA
+886 ASAALGDLSSERFQA
-896 DRERQAALNPALF
+896 ERERRAPPSPAPF
-909 PGLLPRAAPQ
+909 PGHLPSAAPQ
-919 GPTELLQPLSPAPAA
+919 APTELLQPLSLAPGAA
-934 TGMGSDALL
+934 STGSDALL
-943 ALLDPLNTA
+943 ALLDPLHTA
-952 WSGDIV
+952 WSGSAL
-958 PPHPAAPNVAT
+958 PPGPSAPNVAT
-969 PFTPQLSFPA
+969 SFTPQFSFPP
-979 AGTPAPFPQPP
+979 AGNLTPFPQPS
-990 LNPFVPSVPVAPATL
+990 LNPFVSSMPATL
-1005 RLGSTPAG
+1005 PAVPLVSTPAR
-1013 PFGVPPASLGPAF
+1013 PFGAPPASLGPAF
-1026 APSLLLSSSGFCAPH
+1026 APSLLLSNSGFCVPH
-1041 RSQTNLSALSMPNLF
+1041 RSQPNLSALSMPNLF
-1056 GQVPM
+1056 GQMPM
-1061 GTHTSPLQPLGPPSV
+1061 GAHTSPLQPLGPPMV
-1076 APSRIRTLPLPRSS
+1076 APSRIRTLPLARSS

-1098 GLALRPG
+1098 GLALRLG

-1112 RAPQGLEPALQPSV
+1112 RSPQGLEPALQPSA
-1126 PSQARDP
+1126 PQEARDP
-1133 FEDLLQKTKQ
+1133 FEELLRKTKQ
-1143 DVSPAPAPSSV
+1143 DVSPAQAPGSV
-1154 EQLRRQWE
+1154 EQLRKQWE

>member
-1 MGESILY
+1 MGS
-8 SCFQWRIRSVLS
+8 RIK
-20 LVYCQNGICSY
+20 
-31 SFSRFQ
+31 
-37 SGWFRQNPETTFE
+37 QNPETTFE

-126 SGAKSCFCILSGD
+126 SGAKSCFCILS
-139 GVYCIA
+139 
-145 VKKKV
+145 
-150 ETCCSHELY
+150 Y

-168 ILNILADYTTK
+168 LLNILADYTTK

-201 VSVHLSVH
+201 EAVHLSVH

-392 TFCEEAFVS
+392 TFSEEAFVS

-509 DFAENGCAAT
+509 DITENGCASS
-519 AEEPLPKTAPS
+519 AEEPLPKTMPS
-530 PLVEAKD
+530 PLTEAKD

-551 GQPQRLR
+551 GQ
-558 PTRPPPPKIQRSRP
+558 

-588 SVEGRRTSVSSPEQ
+588 TVEGRRTSVSSPEQ
-602 ARAGHC
+602 YF
-608 VGRRRG
+608 
-614 HRGPA
+614 
-619 HRRDLN
+619 LN
-625 PRASSAPLSGACGP
+625 G
-639 SRPCLVKPLRHYAVF
+639 
-654 LSEDSSDDE
+654 
-663 CQREEA
+663 
-669 PSAGF
+669 
-674 TESFFFSAPFEWP
+674 
-687 QPYRTLKESDSAEGD
+687 
-702 EAESPK
+702 
-708 QLSRD
+708 
-713 PRAPVPV
+713 
-720 PSDRAASI
+720 
-728 DLLEDVFSNLDMEAP
+728 
-743 VQPLG
+743 
-748 QAKSLEDLR
+748 
-757 APKDLREQPGTFDY
+757 GT
-771 QRLDLGRSERSLGMM
+771 
-786 VALKLTH
+786 
-793 PYNKLWSLGQDDM
+793 
-806 AIPSKPPSTSPEK
+806 
-819 PATLLGNSPSLP
+819 
-831 CRPQAQDSIL
+831 
-841 NPSNKEEAPTPT
+841 
-853 PGSITIP
+853 
-860 RPQGRKTPELG
+860 
-871 IVPPPPT
+871 
-878 ARPAKLPA
+878 
-886 ASGTLGDFSA
+886 
-896 DRERQAALNPALF
+896 
-909 PGLLPRAAPQ
+909 
-919 GPTELLQPLSPAPAA
+919 
-934 TGMGSDALL
+934 
-943 ALLDPLNTA
+943 
-952 WSGDIV
+952 
-958 PPHPAAPNVAT
+958 
-969 PFTPQLSFPA
+969 
-979 AGTPAPFPQPP
+979 
-990 LNPFVPSVPVAPATL
+990 
-1005 RLGSTPAG
+1005 
-1013 PFGVPPASLGPAF
+1013 
-1026 APSLLLSSSGFCAPH
+1026 
-1041 RSQTNLSALSMPNLF
+1041 
-1056 GQVPM
+1056 
-1061 GTHTSPLQPLGPPSV
+1061 
-1076 APSRIRTLPLPRSS
+1076 
-1090 ARAAEAKQ
+1090 
-1098 GLALRPG
+1098 
-1105 DPPLLPP
+1105 
-1112 RAPQGLEPALQPSV
+1112 
-1126 PSQARDP
+1126 
-1133 FEDLLQKTKQ
+1133 
-1143 DVSPAPAPSSV
+1143 
-1154 EQLRRQWE
+1154 
-1162 TFE
+1162 

>member
-1 MGESILY
+1 M
-8 SCFQWRIRSVLS
+8 SCLREWFLSCANRRFGDHDRRDSSSLIQTIKSGLFMRIWGLHPTDLLLPQGFSVVRPVRAVIS
-20 LVYCQNGICSY
+20 CGRTPS
-31 SFSRFQ
+31 SS
-37 SGWFRQNPETTFE
+37 SGLRMMQNPETTFE

-55 AYPRTG
+55 AYPGTG

-126 SGAKSCFCILSGD
+126 SGAKSCFCILS
-139 GVYCIA
+139 
-145 VKKKV
+145 
-150 ETCCSHELY
+150 Y

-168 ILNILADYTTK
+168 LLNILADYRTK
-179 RQESQWNE
+179 GQESQWNE
-187 LLETLHRLPIPDPG
+187 LLETLHKLPIPDPG

-347 SSLKNRL
+347 SSLKSRL

-509 DFAENGCAAT
+509 DITENGCAPT
-519 AEEPLPKTAPS
+519 TEEQLPKTALS
-530 PLVEAKD
+530 PRVEAKD

-551 GQPQRLR
+551 GQ
-558 PTRPPPPKIQRSRP
+558 
-572 VRPPRPHVV
+572 VRPPRPHIV

-588 SVEGRRTSVSSPEQ
+588 TVEGRRTSVPSPE
-602 ARAGHC
+602 R
-608 VGRRRG
+608 
-614 HRGPA
+614 
-619 HRRDLN
+619 
-625 PRASSAPLSGACGP
+625 
-639 SRPCLVKPLRHYAVF
+639 
-654 LSEDSSDDE
+654 
-663 CQREEA
+663 
-669 PSAGF
+669 
-674 TESFFFSAPFEWP
+674 P

-702 EAESPK
+702 EAESPE
-708 QLSRD
+708 QQTQE
-713 PRAPVPV
+713 PVGPAL
-720 PSDRAASI
+720 PDRAASI
-728 DLLEDVFSNLDMEAP
+728 DLLEDIFSSLDMEAP
-743 VQPLG
+743 LQPLG

-757 APKDLREQPGTFDY
+757 MPKDLGEHPGTFDY
-771 QRLDLGRSERSLGMM
+771 QRLDLGGSERSHGML

-806 AIPSKPPSTSPEK
+806 AIPSKPPAASPEK
-819 PATLLGNSPSLP
+819 PSPLLGNSLALHR
-831 CRPQAQDSIL
+831 RPQNRDSVL
-841 NPSNKEEAPTPT
+841 NPSNKEDAPTPP

-878 ARPAKLPA
+878 ARPAKLQA
-886 ASGTLGDFSA
+886 ASAALGDFSSERLQA
-896 DRERQAALNPALF
+896 DRER
-909 PGLLPRAAPQ
+909 RAAPSPAPFP
-919 GPTELLQPLSPAPAA
+919 GHLPSTAPHSTPELLQPLSLAPGPTS
-934 TGMGSDALL
+934 TGNDALL
-943 ALLDPLNTA
+943 ALLDPLHTA
-952 WSGDIV
+952 WPGSTL
-958 PPHPAAPNVAT
+958 PPGPPAPNVAT
-969 PFTPQLSFPA
+969 PFTPQFSFPT
-979 AGTPAPFPQPP
+979 AGTPTPFPQPS
-990 LNPFVPSVPVAPATL
+990 LNPFVPSVPAALPTVPL
-1005 RLGSTPAG
+1005 VSTPTG
-1013 PFGVPPASLGPAF
+1013 PFGAPPASLGPAF
-1026 APSLLLSSSGFCAPH
+1026 APSLLLTNSGFCVPH
-1041 RSQTNLSALSMPNLF
+1041 RSQPNLSALSMPNLF
-1056 GQVPM
+1056 GQMPM
-1061 GTHTSPLQPLGPPSV
+1061 GAHTSPLQPLGPPAV
-1076 APSRIRTLPLPRSS
+1076 APSMIRTLPLARSS

-1098 GLALRPG
+1098 GLPLRPG
-1105 DPPLLPP
+1105 DAPLLPP
-1112 RAPQGLEPALQPSV
+1112 RPAQGLEPALQPSA
-1126 PSQARDP
+1126 PRETRDP
-1133 FEDLLQKTKQ
+1133 FEDLLWKTKQ
-1143 DVSPAPAPSSV
+1143 DVSPAPAPGSV
-1154 EQLRRQWE
+1154 EQLRKQWE

>member
-1 MGESILY
+1 MGS
-8 SCFQWRIRSVLS
+8 RIK
-20 LVYCQNGICSY
+20 
-31 SFSRFQ
+31 
-37 SGWFRQNPETTFE
+37 QNPETTFE

-92 FYVDSLT
+92 FYMDSLT

-126 SGAKSCFCILSGD
+126 SGAKSCFCILS
-139 GVYCIA
+139 
-145 VKKKV
+145 
-150 ETCCSHELY
+150 Y

-168 ILNILADYTTK
+168 LLNILADYTTK
-179 RQESQWNE
+179 RQENQWNE
-187 LLETLHRLPIPDPG
+187 LLETLHKLPIPDPG

-509 DFAENGCAAT
+509 DIAENGCAPT
-519 AEEPLPKTAPS
+519 PEEQLPKTAPS

-551 GQPQRLR
+551 GQ
-558 PTRPPPPKIQRSRP
+558 

-588 SVEGRRTSVSSPEQ
+588 TVEGRRTSVPSPEQ
-602 ARAGHC
+602 
-608 VGRRRG
+608 
-614 HRGPA
+614 
-619 HRRDLN
+619 
-625 PRASSAPLSGACGP
+625 
-639 SRPCLVKPLRHYAVF
+639 
-654 LSEDSSDDE
+654 
-663 CQREEA
+663 
-669 PSAGF
+669 
-674 TESFFFSAPFEWP
+674 P

-702 EAESPK
+702 EAESPEQQVRK
-708 QLSRD
+708 
-713 PRAPVPV
+713 PAGPVPA
-720 PSDRAASI
+720 PTDRAASI
-728 DLLEDVFSNLDMEAP
+728 DLLEDVFNNLDMEA
-743 VQPLG
+743 VLQPLG

-771 QRLDLGRSERSLGMM
+771 QRLDLGGSERSRGVT

-806 AIPSKPPSTSPEK
+806 AIPSKPPAASPEK
-819 PATLLGNSPSLP
+819 PPALLGNSLALP
-831 CRPQAQDSIL
+831 RRPQNQDSIL
-841 NPSNKEEAPTPT
+841 NPSDKEEVPTPT
-853 PGSITIP
+853 LGSITIP

-871 IVPPPPT
+871 IVPPPPIP
-878 ARPAKLPA
+878 RPAKLQA
-886 ASGTLGDFSA
+886 ASTALGDFSERLQV
-896 DRERQAALNPALF
+896 DRDRRAALS
-909 PGLLPRAAPQ
+909 PGLLPGGVPQ
-919 GPTELLQPLSPAPAA
+919 GPTELLQPLSPSPGAA
-934 TGMGSDALL
+934 GTSSDALL
-943 ALLDPLNTA
+943 ALLDPLSTA
-952 WSGDIV
+952 WSGSTL
-958 PPHPAAPNVAT
+958 PPHHVTPNVAT
-969 PFTPQLSFPA
+969 PFTPQFNFPP

-990 LNPFVPSVPVAPATL
+990 LNPFVPSMPAAPPTL
-1005 RLGSTPAG
+1005 SLVSTPAG

-1026 APSLLLSSSGFCAPH
+1026 ASGLLLSSAGFCAPH
-1041 RSQTNLSALSMPNLF
+1041 RSQPNLSALSMPNLF
-1056 GQVPM
+1056 GQMPM
-1061 GTHTSPLQPLGPPSV
+1061 GTHTSPLQPLGPPAV
-1076 APSRIRTLPLPRSS
+1076 APSRIRTLPLARSS

-1112 RAPQGLEPALQPSV
+1112 RPPQGLEPTLRPSA
-1126 PSQARDP
+1126 PQQARDP

-1143 DVSPAPAPSSV
+1143 DVSPSPVLAPAPAPAPAPDSV
-1154 EQLRRQWE
+1154 EQLRKQWE